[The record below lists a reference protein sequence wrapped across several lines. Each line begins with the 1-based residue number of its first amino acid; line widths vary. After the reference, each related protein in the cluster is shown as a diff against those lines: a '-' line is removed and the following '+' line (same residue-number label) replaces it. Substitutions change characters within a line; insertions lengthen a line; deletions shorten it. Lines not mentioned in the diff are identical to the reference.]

1 MTLVRDNAP
10 IDTPAMAGTGRTAGA
25 FPAAGKA
32 GDAADAGDAGG
43 MADGGRAACLRLFA
57 RLQAFAPAFW
67 LALPA
72 AHGSQGHGDGAPD
85 AVLDTLI
92 AGASSVAAG
101 AAPAYPAIAAEAG
114 RARRHGV
121 REATPPALLLLAAA
135 ALGQDRRRGVQYDAH
150 CRGALQLGATA
161 LALAERQGRP
171 QFERAQALHAAL
183 VLPFSASLCASFC
196 AASGQAADSDH
207 AGTLAAAVRARH
219 AGRHLDALAGFE
231 SAGTGAG
238 RDGRHWSAALAW
250 EQAALLADQNGLGAA
265 TRHYRHLALASYGH
279 ADAGGR
285 VAALRR
291 AWGEDSAAIADGTA
305 ADATVADG
313 TVASSTV
320 ATSTATE
327 QAERER
333 ILRAGSI
340 GEIGLSIAH
349 EVNQPL
355 AAISLHAAAARK
367 WLRRPQP
374 DIERALA
381 SLLLISAAGRHA
393 GDIVRSVQRLAARQD
408 TEVGNVPVDQTI
420 ADTLQL
426 LQRPLRKHGI
436 EIDLDLGLGEC
447 IIQANRVQLQQV
459 VTNLLVN
466 AIEALSGSRAHTAGH
481 DAPGDPAAGD
491 PAAGDPAAEARRI
504 HVQSRRVGS
513 GEVEI
518 SVADNGPGIAQQH
531 RDRVFGS
538 LFSTKPNSTGMG
550 LSISLAIVR
559 AHGGHIGYEP
569 GEPHGACFR
578 FRLPVHARQD
588 LHAGA
593 AGR

>member
-10 IDTPAMAGTGRTAGA
+10 IHASAMAGAVRTAG
-25 FPAAGKA
+25 K
-32 GDAADAGDAGG
+32 AADAGA
-43 MADGGRAACLRLFA
+43 MADGGKAACLRLFT

-72 AHGSQGHGDGAPD
+72 AHDGHGDGD
-85 AVLDTLI
+85 AVLDALL
-92 AGASSVAAG
+92 AGASAAAAG
-101 AAPAYPAIAAEAG
+101 AAPAYPAIVAEAG

-121 REATPPALLLLAAA
+121 REATAPALLLLAAVG
-135 ALGQDRRRGVQYDAH
+135 LGQDRRRGIHHEVH

-161 LALAERQGRP
+161 LALAERQGPR
-171 QFERAQALHAAL
+171 QFERARALHAAL
-183 VLPFSASLCASFC
+183 VLPYD
-196 AASGQAADSDH
+196 AASGRAADTDH
-207 AGTLAAAVRARH
+207 VGMLATAVRARH

-231 SAGTGAG
+231 SAGTGAS
-238 RDGRHWSAALAW
+238 RDGLHWPAALAW
-250 EQAALLADQNGLGAA
+250 EQAALLAGDNGLGAA
-265 TRHYRHLALASYGH
+265 MQHYRRLALASYGQ
-279 ADAGGR
+279 AGASGR
-285 VAALRR
+285 VDALRR
-291 AWGEDSAAIADGTA
+291 AWGEDSAAA
-305 ADATVADG
+305 
-313 TVASSTV
+313 
-320 ATSTATE
+320 E

-408 TEVGNVPVDQTI
+408 TEMANVPVDQTI

-466 AIEALSGSRAHTAGH
+466 AIEALSGGRARV
-481 DAPGDPAAGD
+481 AGD
-491 PAAGDPAAEARRI
+491 DSAVARRI
-504 HVQSRRVGS
+504 HVQSRRVGT

-578 FRLPVHARQD
+578 FRLPVHARPDRQ
-588 LHAGA
+588 AGYNPSP
-593 AGR
+593 